1 MLPASSSGK
10 NSVART
16 FSRSR
21 FSYKSIGKS
30 KCRSIMPP
38 ACSRSIR
45 SSTDSF
51 SAVIALGRRKPQIR
65 RTPMELKFECPTCG
79 RHLSATPAQIGVTAP
94 CPNCNAAVT
103 VPNTSTLSPS
113 SPPSVQP
120 QSAPAT
126 ETATTAALADT
137 ISGPKRCGFHWL
149 IAGPLSLWCLGWLA
163 LNGYNYLYLTWRIFA
178 TLKWLSFVG

>member
-79 RHLSATPAQIGVTAP
+79 QHLSATPAQIGVTAP

-103 VPNTSTLSPS
+103 VPARQDDDQAVFVLPTKLPFLTSHRKKILEAKVS
-113 SPPSVQP
+113 
-120 QSAPAT
+120 
-126 ETATTAALADT
+126 EL
-137 ISGPKRCGFHWL
+137 
-149 IAGPLSLWCLGWLA
+149 
-163 LNGYNYLYLTWRIFA
+163 
-178 TLKWLSFVG
+178 